1 MGRVASVEHL
11 SQSVL
16 FIAWLISAIAL
27 KNIFVYFKFY
37 SSLQFFRHAALVLR
51 AARESTWEMAVA
63 SKEEKAVIR
72 WNKASFSHR
81 FTAVIFCMCVYSTNE
96 NE

>member
-37 SSLQFFRHAALVLR
+37 SSLLFFKTCGLGLESSP
-51 AARESTWEMAVA
+51 REHLGDGGSE
-63 SKEEKAVIR
+63 
-72 WNKASFSHR
+72 
-81 FTAVIFCMCVYSTNE
+81 
-96 NE
+96 